1 MSEPGQYFLPQ
12 PSQWP
17 VVGSMAL
24 LLLASGAAVWLNG
37 GGAGPYVLATGGA
50 IIVYV
55 LFGWFGNLIGEGRRG
70 SYDDQVEGSF
80 RSGMAWFIYSEM
92 VVFAA
97 LFAALFY
104 VRVISVPGL
113 ASGDTHTFLW
123 PEFHGGWPASGP
135 MIEGSFTSMRPWPI
149 PTINTLLLLTS
160 GLLVTLAHA
169 ALDAGRRGRL
179 IALLSATIVLGL
191 LFLRMQ
197 ASEYHHAY
205 TALNLT
211 LATGAYGATFFV
223 LTGLHGLHVAIGS
236 IFLMVTL
243 TRIVRGDF
251 TVKHHLG
258 FQAAT
263 WYWHFVGVVWLIL
276 YVLVYWL

>member
-1 MSEPGQYFLPQ
+1 MSQPAQYFLPP

-17 VVGSMAL
+17 IVASMAL
-24 LLLASGAAVWLNG
+24 LLMVSGAAVWLNG
-37 GGAGPYVLATGGA
+37 GGAGPYVLGIGA
-50 IIVYV
+50 VFILYV
-55 LFGWFGNLIGEGRRG
+55 LFGWFGSLIGEGRRG
-70 SYDDQVEGSF
+70 LYDDQVEGSI
-80 RSGMAWFIYSEM
+80 RTGMAWFIFSE
-92 VVFAA
+92 VAVFAA

-135 MIEGSFTSMRPWPI
+135 TIDGSFTPMRPWPI

-160 GLLVTLAHA
+160 GLLVTLAHS
-169 ALDAGRRGRL
+169 ALEAGHRWRL
-179 IALLSATIVLGL
+179 VALLSATIFLGL
-191 LFLRMQ
+191 LFLSMQ
-197 ASEYHHAY
+197 ATEYHHAY
-205 TALNLT
+205 TSLHLT
-211 LATGAYGATFFV
+211 LASGAYGATFFV

-243 TRIVRGDF
+243 TRVVRGDF
-251 TVKHHLG
+251 TAKHHLG